1 LRETAKRFKLKFQ
14 TKCLRLLEPME
25 NPIADLSAALRERLD
40 IIRDESS
47 RRDPEAHM
55 ERLKKI
61 SERIEELRL
70 QLPKPIH
77 PQLAHFLERSSYDKA
92 LQFLENSL

>member
-1 LRETAKRFKLKFQ
+1 MK
-14 TKCLRLLEPME
+14 
-25 NPIADLSAALRERLD
+25 NPITDLSAALRERLA

-47 RRDPEAHM
+47 RRNPEAHM
-55 ERLKKI
+55 ARLKEV

-92 LQFLENSL
+92 LEFLENSG

>member
-1 LRETAKRFKLKFQ
+1 MARRFKLKFQ
-14 TKCLRLLEPME
+14 TKRLRLLEPME
-25 NPIADLSAALRERLD
+25 NPIADLTATLRERLT
-40 IIRDESS
+40 IIRDETS
-47 RRDPEAHM
+47 RRNPETHM

-77 PQLAHFLERSSYDKA
+77 PQLDHFLERSSYDKA
-92 LQFLENSL
+92 LEFLENSL

>member
-1 LRETAKRFKLKFQ
+1 
-14 TKCLRLLEPME
+14 ME

-40 IIRDESS
+40 IVRDESS
-47 RRDPEAHM
+47 RRNPETHM

-92 LQFLENSL
+92 LQFLENSR